1 MLIEMLSQFHKN
13 LFVVGD
19 PDQTIYEWRGAKPE
33 ILVDFDKQ
41 FTDSKTIIMN
51 QNYRST
57 LNILSLGNHIIK
69 NNKIRVDKDMF
80 TQNTE
85 NIEDVHFNDQ
95 NDYEEWICVVTE
107 IKRLVNDE

>member
-1 MLIEMLSQFHKN
+1 KWQKRLHYIQVDETQDSSQKQFMLIEMLSQFHKN

-41 FTDSKTIIMN
+41 FVDSKTIIMN

-57 LNILSLGNHIIK
+57 PNILVLLIK
-69 NNKIRVDKDMF
+69 YRQLIVSI
-80 TQNTE
+80 THQ
-85 NIEDVHFNDQ
+85 
-95 NDYEEWICVVTE
+95 
-107 IKRLVNDE
+107 